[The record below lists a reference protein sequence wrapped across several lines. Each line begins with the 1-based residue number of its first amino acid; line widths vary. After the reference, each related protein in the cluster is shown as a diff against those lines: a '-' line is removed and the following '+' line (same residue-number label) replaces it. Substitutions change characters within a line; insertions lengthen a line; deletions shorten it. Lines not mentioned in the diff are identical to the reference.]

1 MKQLDKF
8 IELGKELGFNH
19 VDVYSPKG
27 KLVAVTF
34 SKSKKYID
42 KVNEIEE
49 KPKLWKQNKKL
60 ENQPLVV

>member
-34 SKSKKYID
+34 SRTKKYI
-42 KVNEIEE
+42 NS
-49 KPKLWKQNKKL
+49 LQNL
-60 ENQPLVV
+60 